1 MGQQLRKR
9 AKRAR
14 RAAYEKRLKARANAA
29 KAAKR

>member
-14 RAAYEKRLKARANAA
+14 RAAYVKRVKARNNAA
-29 KAAKR
+29 KAK